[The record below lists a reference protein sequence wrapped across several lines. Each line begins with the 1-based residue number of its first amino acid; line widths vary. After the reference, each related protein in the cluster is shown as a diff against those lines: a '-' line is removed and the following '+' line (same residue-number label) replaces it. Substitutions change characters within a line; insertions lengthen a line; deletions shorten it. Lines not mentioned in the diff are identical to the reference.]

1 MRDMQIRNL
10 DTITK
15 LALRK
20 LTRTQKMR
28 KEQQDMNEK
37 Q

>member
-1 MRDMQIRNL
+1 MQIRNL
-10 DTITK
+10 DKITK

-20 LTRTQKMR
+20 LTRTQKMQ
-28 KEQQDMNEK
+28 KEEQDRCHK